1 MSAPSTPPR
10 NPLQDIFGAMDQDSP
25 VAPLLT
31 TAQKRPHS
39 DVDEAQSDT
48 TAAADPAPNPNT
60 VSAIQRYTE
69 KKRLR
74 VEQATEVS
82 LLLHDAPA
90 IRHAKLLANIFYVSN
105 QIGSIVTAAPAYEVS
120 PGLAKNIHNYAAA
133 ILLSSKIGAYKG
145 SIPTNTLLNILKK
158 HRFDLPPGIE
168 NNPADLAKLV
178 AATQEAFTQLRA
190 KFKKALLASLKAN
203 KNDKDIAP
211 DAQHQNIFKLTL
223 SFVDGTQCT
232 VTVELCARVAL
243 MRQIFLQDSGPKYW
257 DKLDASLAAIR
268 AQAKGN
274 AKKIT
279 KYVFLFV
286 FPSIL
291 SEFIAR
297 AFHHILT
304 TDQET
309 HGVKD
314 YDLDQNVD
322 AFQQEVDDLID
333 AGAKDVA
340 TSVAT
345 DDADAQ
351 PQVAEA

>member
-39 DVDEAQSDT
+39 DVDDAQSET

-60 VSAIQRYTE
+60 MSAIQRYAE

-74 VEQATEVS
+74 VEQATEVN

-90 IRHAKLLANIFYVSN
+90 VRHAKLLANIFHVSN
-105 QIGSIVTAAPAYEVS
+105 QIGAIVTAAPPFEVS
-120 PGLAKNIHNYAAA
+120 PGLTKNIHNYAAA
-133 ILLSSKIGAYKG
+133 ILLSSKISAYKG
-145 SIPTNTLLNILKK
+145 SVPTNILLNILKK

-178 AATQEAFTQLRA
+178 AAIQEAFTQLRA

-203 KNDKDIAP
+203 KNDKEIAP
-211 DAQHQNIFKLTL
+211 GPQHQNIFKLTL

-268 AQAKGN
+268 AQAKGS

-279 KYVFLFV
+279 K
-286 FPSIL
+286 
-291 SEFIAR
+291 

-304 TDQET
+304 TDQEL

-314 YDLDQNVD
+314 YELNEDVD

-340 TSVAT
+340 TSVT
-345 DDADAQ
+345 TEDSDAQ
-351 PQVAEA
+351 AQVAEA